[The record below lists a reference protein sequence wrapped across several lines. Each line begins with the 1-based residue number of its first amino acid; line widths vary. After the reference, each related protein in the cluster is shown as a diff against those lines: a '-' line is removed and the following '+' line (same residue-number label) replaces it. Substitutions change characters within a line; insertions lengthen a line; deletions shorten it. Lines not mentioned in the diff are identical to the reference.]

1 MRKELHTELEDFNE
15 LNQYDQWSLMM
26 FLYRS
31 ALSKIKTKVKILQDE
46 FSNIQ
51 KSNPI
56 EHVNSRIKTPQS
68 IVRKMHRQ
76 GIEVTIENMVEYIN
90 DIAGIR
96 IVCSFTP
103 DIYKIAE
110 MLSNQQDITVLLTK
124 DYIKNPKAN
133 GYRSYHMIISIPVY
147 LSKTCQEVKVEVQ
160 IRTIAMDFWASLE
173 HKIHYKF
180 SGNAPEYMTDQ
191 LKDCA
196 DIVAELDNR
205 MLALNRSIQ
214 KEDAVPP
221 TYSDRD
227 LDEDLEMLSS

>member
-1 MRKELHTELEDFNE
+1 MHSKLNNLND

-31 ALSKIKTKVKILQDE
+31 ALSKVKTKVKILQDE

-76 GIEVTIENMVEYIN
+76 QIEVTIENMVEHIN

-110 MLSNQQDITVLLTK
+110 MISNQQDVTVLNTK
-124 DYIKNPKAN
+124 DYIKNPKKN
-133 GYRSYHMIISIPVY
+133 GYRSYHMIISVPIY
-147 LSKTCQEVKVEVQ
+147 LSNACRDVKVEVQ

-173 HKIHYKF
+173 HKIYYKF
-180 SGNAPEYMTDQ
+180 AGNAPEYMTTQ

-196 DIVAELDNR
+196 DIVAELDER
-205 MLALNRSIQ
+205 MLALNHSIL

-221 TYSDRD
+221 TYSDQD
-227 LDEDLEMLSS
+227 MDEDLEMLSS

>member
-1 MRKELHTELEDFNE
+1 MENNSD

-31 ALSKIKTKVKILQDE
+31 ALSKVKTKVKILQDE
-46 FSNIQ
+46 FTNIQ
-51 KSNPI
+51 KTNPI
-56 EHVNSRIKTPQS
+56 EHVTSRIKSPQS

-76 GIEVTIENMVEYIN
+76 KIEVTIDNMVEHIN

-110 MLSNQQDITVLLTK
+110 MISNQQDVTVLSTK
-124 DYIKNPKAN
+124 DYIKNPKLN
-133 GYRSYHMIISIPVY
+133 GYRSYHMIISVPIY
-147 LSKTCQEVKVEVQ
+147 LSNTCRDVKVEVQ

-180 SGNAPEYMTDQ
+180 AGNAPEFLTLQ

-196 DIVAELDNR
+196 DMVAELDER
-205 MLALNRSIQ
+205 MLALNHSIL
-214 KEDAVPP
+214 KEDAVTP
-221 TYSDRD
+221 TYTEKDM
-227 LDEDLEMLSS
+227 DEDLEMLSS

>member
-1 MRKELHTELEDFNE
+1 MEFNND
-15 LNQYDQWSLMM
+15 LDQHDQWTLMM

-31 ALSKIKTKVKILQDE
+31 ALSKVKTKVKILSDE
-46 FSNIQ
+46 FSNLQ
-51 KSNPI
+51 KINPI
-56 EHVNSRIKTPQS
+56 EHVNSRIKSPQS

-76 GIEVTIENMVEYIN
+76 NIEVTIDNMIEHIN

-110 MLSNQQDITVLLTK
+110 MISNQQDVKVLLTK
-124 DYIKNPKAN
+124 DYIKKPKLN
-133 GYRSYHMIISIPVY
+133 GYRSYHMIISVPIY
-147 LSKTCQEVKVEVQ
+147 LSNACREVKVEVQ

-180 SGNAPEYMTDQ
+180 SGNAPEYMTLQ

-196 DIVAELDNR
+196 DMAAELDER
-205 MLALNRSIQ
+205 MLALNQSIMQ
-214 KEDAVPP
+214 ADAIPP
-221 TYSDRD
+221 TYSEAD
-227 LDEDLEMLSS
+227 LDEELEMLSS